1 MVQLFGIVIHGLKST
16 KESTQMKEV
25 TPLIIISLNKGASL
39 DMITVGASSFFFAK
53 GLDPVY

>member
-25 TPLIIISLNKGASL
+25 TPLIIISSNKGAWI
-39 DMITVGASSFFFAK
+39 DMIAVGVSSNIPNLMF
-53 GLDPVY
+53 

>member
-25 TPLIIISLNKGASL
+25 TPLIIISLNKGASI
-39 DMITVGASSFFFAK
+39 DMIAGGVSSNISNLMF
-53 GLDPVY
+53 